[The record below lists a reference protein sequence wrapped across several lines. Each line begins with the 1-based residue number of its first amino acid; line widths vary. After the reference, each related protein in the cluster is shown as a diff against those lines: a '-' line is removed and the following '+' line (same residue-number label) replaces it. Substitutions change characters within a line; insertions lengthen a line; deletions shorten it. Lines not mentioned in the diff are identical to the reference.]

1 MAGENMSYNAR
12 NGYNTYREIG
22 VKTASRGSLVVMLY
36 DGAVSHLKD
45 AISLINDSGKIEP
58 NNMEK
63 YGRHIQKVTDIISEL
78 QATLNMEE
86 GGEIAQNLMSLYIFF
101 NKQLL
106 DNAIRHDKTNL
117 SKILSML
124 SDLRDSW
131 SVAANSTANTEVSVS
146 SAIPSI
152 SITG

>member
-1 MAGENMSYNAR
+1 MSYNAR

>member
-1 MAGENMSYNAR
+1 MAGENMGYNAR

-36 DGAVSHLKD
+36 DGAVSNLKD
-45 AISLINDSGKIEP
+45 AISLITVSGKIEP
-58 NNMEK
+58 CNMEK
-63 YGRHIQKVTDIISEL
+63 YGRHIQKVTDIIAEL

-86 GGEIAQNLMSLYIFF
+86 GGDIAQNLMSLYIFF

-106 DNAIRHDKTNL
+106 DNAIRHDKENL
-117 SKILSML
+117 SKVLSML

-131 SVAANSTANTEVSVS
+131 AAAAASTANTEVNEASPV
-146 SAIPSI
+146 PSI

>member
-1 MAGENMSYNAR
+1 MGYNAR

-45 AISLINDSGKIEP
+45 AISLITISGRIEP
-58 NNMEK
+58 SNMEK

-101 NKQLL
+101 NKHS
-106 DNAIRHDKTNL
+106 N
-117 SKILSML
+117 SKIKK
-124 SDLRDSW
+124 
-131 SVAANSTANTEVSVS
+131 
-146 SAIPSI
+146 
-152 SITG
+152 

>member
-1 MAGENMSYNAR
+1 MGYNAR

-45 AISLINDSGKIEP
+45 AIALIDDTGRIEP
-58 NNMEK
+58 SNMEM
-63 YGRHIQKVTDIISEL
+63 YGRHIQKVTDIIAEL
-78 QATLNMEE
+78 QATLNMDD
-86 GGEIAQNLMSLYIFF
+86 GGEIAKNLMSLYIFF

-106 DNAIRHDKTNL
+106 DNAIRHDSKSL

-131 SVAANSTANTEVSVS
+131 AVAASSTANTEVNVS
-146 SAIPSI
+146 SPVPSI